1 MPRLAR
7 LALLAAGVVVVVLV
21 VAQLALPA
29 LAERRLRHALE
40 PYGQVDHVAI
50 RAFPALKLLWHRAD
64 RVTVAMRDYTS
75 PQGPIGDFVARTRAT
90 GDLDVQVGTLRSGPV
105 VLRDARLTKRGDA
118 LTGSAR
124 LEQAD
129 LRRALPPELDVR
141 PVAAGGQGIVLQ
153 GTASALGVG
162 VQAEVRLRA
171 AGGAVVVA
179 PEGLPIASL
188 TVFSDPRVDVQALGA
203 RLQGG
208 AALLAAR
215 AVLR

>member
-1 MPRLAR
+1 ML
-7 LALLAAGVVVVVLV
+7 VVLLV
-21 VAQLALPA
+21 AAQLALPA
-29 LAERRLRHALE
+29 LAERRLRHDLE
-40 PYGQVDHVAI
+40 RYGEVDHVAI

-64 RVTVAMRDYTS
+64 RVTVAMRDYRS
-75 PQGPIGDFVARTRAT
+75 PRGPIGDFLVRTRAT
-90 GDLDVQVGTLRSGPV
+90 GDLDVHVGTLRSGPV
-105 VLRDARLTKRGDA
+105 VLRDARVTKRGDA

-179 PEGLPIASL
+179 PEGPSDRRASRSSPIPESRSGPWGRAS
-188 TVFSDPRVDVQALGA
+188 R
-203 RLQGG
+203 
-208 AALLAAR
+208 AAR
-215 AVLR
+215 RSSGRAPSSGNPAARVQHPA